1 MEPTPLCSPLLFEG
15 LTDHL
20 RRLGFSVGVDHHLR
34 LQYLLSHLYGQ
45 CSPEDLKSLI
55 CPVFAVNEKQQEAFY
70 SAFDSFLPLLSSQ
83 TQAPTA
89 SESPPG
95 QRHPEGAP
103 PPRTPAKWPYV
114 LASILVLALLIGIAE
129 WKSQIGPPPA
139 EPAAQANLPAPPAAA
154 LPSPEVA
161 DRKAMKEQAPP
172 ETAPTP
178 AEPANAINAQP
189 QGVGQPAAKP
199 SIFERVR
206 PLVARFPFDVTTVI
220 VIFGPILFWVAYEC
234 YRLSQRRLILQKRA
248 GRKPPHS
255 WPIRVKGRGGSVY
268 DSAQFSAAARR
279 LHSRQVAESYHLDLR
294 GTVQATTGSLGY
306 PSLQYRPDTRFSEY
320 LLLIDRVSAHDH
332 QAALFKQ
339 LADALHGQGLY
350 VQQYFFDGDPR
361 ICWSPEGNT
370 PVRLS
375 DLQSKYGGHRMLL
388 IGDAD
393 RLTDPVTGRLE
404 GWAHAFSAW
413 TDRAIL
419 TPLPVSSWGA
429 RERTLAGQFIVLP
442 ATTDALF
449 SLVGFFAGS
458 EPSETRNGG
467 GRVVGEGGW
476 DRPPSESVE
485 RLRIALGPGLFSWLC
500 ACAIYPE
507 LHWDLTLYL
516 ASLPCMPEDLV
527 TEANLLRLIGLPWFR
542 TGVIPDEIRYELIRH
557 LDSQQEREVRQA
569 IVELLE
575 QNPAD
580 EDTFAFETQAL
591 EIAVNRDL
599 LRRSK
604 KKRAAKRELLGH
616 LSTNDAVVDH
626 VVVRSLE
633 SVQNSPLDFLLPGQ
647 LRHIFYERGLSVLG
661 LRTAVRFALTVAVVL
676 IGFGAVSS
684 WRRLELEH
692 LVSNLK
698 TAISQVNGGIGVVEV
713 TTVPVGAVISV
724 KRMGIGV
731 VEETTFPVAAESGTA
746 TQALRLELP
755 VGPIEIK
762 AKLPGY
768 QPALAKVV
776 LTTASNSPVTLA
788 LVPVLA
794 LKLSFPSEGRVAI
807 NNEEPVTVKD
817 GQFFRE
823 LPVGRYSV
831 GLGTGRGTLAFA
843 FEVRP
848 EGPAVITGPPRAR
861 EVSALLISNFGDQT
875 RIYTGASSVDVKLD
889 GKALGQLGEDGLE
902 LPKLTP
908 ANHELELGAGKD
920 LRKYSIEI
928 GPERTLTAIVDS
940 DPNTGTLLVQT
951 NEDDVAISVL
961 LNGTVVKHGISKK
974 GTLRV
979 ANLKAGKYLVR
990 AAKEGYDTDIAEQL
1004 AEVQK
1009 REDKTVSFQFRRQSL
1024 PNQGRLDVE
1033 VPPPGAQMS
1042 VDGRK
1047 PRPLHSGKN
1056 YYYLEP
1062 GAHTIVLSKEGYE
1075 SVERK
1080 VELKKGETL
1089 PLGVVELK
1097 QLVLTASLAI
1107 EGATREAEVLIDG
1120 TPRGNVGGDGS
1131 FSLNDLS
1138 PGEHTIALRKADFED
1153 KQLSKPF
1160 TVRQTVR
1167 ISGADGQLTPFGTLD
1182 FRVTPPSASITYKRA
1197 EEAQTHPAENGK
1209 AVRVRA
1215 GRYVVTAT
1223 ANGNRPRSETVPVE
1237 PGKAPLIDWT
1247 LPLEEAKKGPAPP
1260 PKQTVTKDY
1269 FQDPAAWTQAGA
1281 WWIHKGEA
1289 VSWLRNKQ
1297 GVYLIEFLRQIT
1309 KIAPIKRTR
1318 HVDWVIDQR
1327 DSGNRVE
1334 YSFDFGT
1341 LERRATVD
1349 GKTESK
1355 KVKLPPAAASGDS
1368 YAIQIEIGPDL
1379 IVIRDAQ
1386 GRELDLYQRPNRAVL
1401 LGGFGFKGDVA
1412 LRIVNAAESTALEL
1426 TSVKS
1431 NNDLRNLCSSLGNTL
1446 RKYPFQ
1452 SLSADDASLEEFA
1465 GIFHPATG
1473 AIWQFQQ
1480 KSLAELTA
1488 KEGSIWKAK
1497 DPAKKPK
1504 VTPELLAFLN
1514 RAQSIADAFY
1524 PGGATQAHL
1533 TYTLRPQLDPR
1544 LKESSLELEI
1554 DGQPYQLTV
1563 LRKAF
1568 NWPPPPGT
1576 KNVGAVGRLRS
1587 TTSNVGIA
1595 FASRGGIWGIFRILG
1610 DAEPRELGAR
1620 LVEWKNT
1627 SGGVGRPEAITPAPV
1642 QLEIVGFPGGQD
1654 VFNPKFWQG
1663 LRCPSTAVQ

>member
-1 MEPTPLCSPLLFEG
+1 
-15 LTDHL
+15 
-20 RRLGFSVGVDHHLR
+20 
-34 LQYLLSHLYGQ
+34 
-45 CSPEDLKSLI
+45 
-55 CPVFAVNEKQQEAFY
+55 
-70 SAFDSFLPLLSSQ
+70 
-83 TQAPTA
+83 
-89 SESPPG
+89 
-95 QRHPEGAP
+95 
-103 PPRTPAKWPYV
+103 
-114 LASILVLALLIGIAE
+114 
-129 WKSQIGPPPA
+129 
-139 EPAAQANLPAPPAAA
+139 
-154 LPSPEVA
+154 
-161 DRKAMKEQAPP
+161 
-172 ETAPTP
+172 
-178 AEPANAINAQP
+178 
-189 QGVGQPAAKP
+189 
-199 SIFERVR
+199 
-206 PLVARFPFDVTTVI
+206 LVARFPFDVTTVI

-404 GWAHAFSAW
+404 SWAHAFSAW

-458 EPSETRNGG
+458 EPSETRNGAV
-467 GRVVGEGGW
+467 RVAGEGGW

-604 KKRAAKRELLGH
+604 KKRAAKRELVGH

-626 VVVRSLE
+626 VVLRSLE
-633 SVQNSPLDFLLPGQ
+633 SVQSSPLDFLLPGQ

-661 LRTAVRFALTVAVVL
+661 LRTAVRFAVTVAVVL
-676 IGFGAVSS
+676 IGLGAVSS
-684 WRRLELEH
+684 WRRLELE
-692 LVSNLK
+692 LLIARRPSGNLK
-698 TAISQVNGGIGVVEV
+698 VDPAVPHDGTIEIATSPPGATVFVNGK
-713 TTVPVGAVISV
+713 P
-724 KRMGIGV
+724 
-731 VEETTFPVAAESGTA
+731 SGTA
-746 TQALRLELP
+746 MTALQLSMAP
-755 VGPIEIK
+755 GAADIE
-762 AKLPGY
+762 ARMPGY
-768 QPALAKVV
+768 RTAKTTVNLAGGER
-776 LTTASNSPVTLA
+776 LPVTLA

-807 NNEEPVTVKD
+807 NNEEPVTVRD
-817 GQFFRE
+817 GQFFRDF
-823 LPVGRYSV
+823 PVGTYSV
-831 GLGTGRGTLAFA
+831 MLGTGRGTLAFA

-848 EGPAVITGPPRAR
+848 EGPAVITGPPRAKDFL
-861 EVSALLISNFGDQT
+861 ALLISNFGDQT

-908 ANHELELGAGKD
+908 ASYKLELGAGKD

-961 LNGTVVKHGISKK
+961 LNGTEVKHGNSRK

-990 AAKEGYDTDIAEQL
+990 AAKEGYDADNAEQP

-1009 REDKTVSFQFRRQSL
+1009 REDKTVSFQFRRQPL
-1024 PNQGRLDVE
+1024 PASVSIHLT
-1033 VPPPGAQMS
+1033 PGSELFIDGSSKGITQQDTRVVGNLKAMS
-1042 VDGRK
+1042 
-1047 PRPLHSGKN
+1047 
-1056 YYYLEP
+1056 
-1062 GAHTIVLSKEGYE
+1062 HTFRAE
-1075 SVERK
+1075 
-1080 VELKKGETL
+1080 KG
-1089 PLGVVELK
+1089 K
-1097 QLVLTASLAI
+1097 QLQPSQKALELIAGQTTDLDLRLTALPVPVDIKKLPPDSTVTY
-1107 EGATREAEVLIDG
+1107 TRA
-1120 TPRGNVGGDGS
+1120 GD
-1131 FSLNDLS
+1131 
-1138 PGEHTIALRKADFED
+1138 K
-1153 KQLSKPF
+1153 
-1160 TVRQTVR
+1160 TVR
-1167 ISGADGQLTPFGTLD
+1167 PFAGTHQDLPEGD
-1182 FRVTPPSASITYKRA
+1182 YTF
-1197 EEAQTHPAENGK
+1197 
-1209 AVRVRA
+1209 
-1215 GRYVVTAT
+1215 TA
-1223 ANGNRPRSETVPVE
+1223 
-1237 PGKAPLIDWT
+1237 
-1247 LPLEEAKKGPAPP
+1247 EAKGYLQKVAMEHVSWGSVHPIDLTQVPAPP
-1260 PKQTVTKDY
+1260 APPAPPRLTVTKDY
-1269 FQDPAAWTQAGA
+1269 FQDPSAWTQVGA
-1281 WWIHKGEA
+1281 WWIHKGPS
-1289 VSWLRNKQ
+1289 VSLLRRNQ
-1297 GVYLIEFLRQIT
+1297 GVYQIEFLRQTT
-1309 KIAPIKRTR
+1309 KIGLITRTP
-1318 HVDWVIDQR
+1318 HVEWVIDQR
-1327 DSGNRVE
+1327 DSGNEIE
-1334 YSFDFGT
+1334 YSFDFVS
-1341 LERRATVD
+1341 LERKATAG
-1349 GKTESK
+1349 GKTDAR
-1355 KVKLPPAAASGDS
+1355 KVKLPPAAASGHS
-1368 YAIQIEIGPDL
+1368 YAIQFEIGPDL

-1386 GRELDLYQRPNRAVL
+1386 GRELDLYQRPNSAVL
-1401 LGGFGFKGDVA
+1401 LGRFGFKGDVA
-1412 LRIVNAAESTALEL
+1412 LSIVNAAESTALEL
-1426 TSVKS
+1426 TAAKS
-1431 NNDLRNLCSSLGNTL
+1431 NNDLRNLCSSLGNSL

-1452 SLSADDASLEEFA
+1452 SSSTDDASLEEFA
-1465 GIFHPATG
+1465 GIFEPTKG
-1473 AIWQFQQ
+1473 AIWRFQQ
-1480 KSLAELTA
+1480 QSLADLTM
-1488 KEGSIWKAK
+1488 KEGSQWKVK
-1497 DPAKKPK
+1497 DPAKKPL
-1504 VTPELLAFLN
+1504 VAPEMLAFLN

-1524 PGGATQAHL
+1524 PGGATQAQL

-1544 LKESSLELEI
+1544 LKEFNLELEI
-1554 DGQPYQLTV
+1554 DGQPYQMTV

-1576 KNVGAVGRLRS
+1576 KNVGAVARLRC
-1587 TTSNVGIA
+1587 TTNNMVIPV
-1595 FASRGGIWGIFRILG
+1595 ASEGGIWGIFRVFG
-1610 DAEPRELGAR
+1610 DAEPRDLNAKA
-1620 LVEWKNT
+1620 VEWKHT
-1627 SGGVGRPEAITPAPV
+1627 RSGRGRTESLDPPV
-1642 QLEIVGFPGGQD
+1642 NLEIVGFPGGQD
-1654 VFNPKFWQG
+1654 VFNSKFWEG
-1663 LRCPSTAVQ
+1663 LRCPPTAVQ